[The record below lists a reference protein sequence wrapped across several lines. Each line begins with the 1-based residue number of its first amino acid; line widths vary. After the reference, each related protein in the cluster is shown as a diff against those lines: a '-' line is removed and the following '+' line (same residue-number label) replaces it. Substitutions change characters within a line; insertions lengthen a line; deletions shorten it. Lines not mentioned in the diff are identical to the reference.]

1 MLLSPLFVGY
11 IDKCK
16 CWLFLEIIVFLE
28 VIETLDKQIGIR
40 FDFVNIILKENDNF
54 DLTLRKRLFCDA
66 KPTLLPCKTAAFG
79 TQNNRFCNALT
90 ASKLHD
96 RHACEKYLH
105 TFRLLSAYQKGN
117 IAVFSVWSNGNHLLL
132 LWVHRYDVCALYMA
146 FEVRDKCF

>member
-11 IDKCK
+11 IDERK
-16 CWLFLEIIVFLE
+16 CWLFLDILVFLE
-28 VIETLDKQIGIR
+28 VIESLDEHIESR

-90 ASKLHD
+90 TSKLHD
-96 RHACEKYLH
+96 RYVCEKYLH
-105 TFRLLSAYQKGN
+105 AFLRLSAY
-117 IAVFSVWSNGNHLLL
+117 
-132 LWVHRYDVCALYMA
+132 
-146 FEVRDKCF
+146 

>member
-28 VIETLDKQIGIR
+28 VIETLDKQIGNR
-40 FDFVNIILKENDNF
+40 SCFVNIILKKNGNF

-90 ASKLHD
+90 ANKLHD
-96 RHACEKYLH
+96 RYACEKYLH
-105 TFRLLSAYQKGN
+105 TFRLLSAY
-117 IAVFSVWSNGNHLLL
+117 
-132 LWVHRYDVCALYMA
+132 
-146 FEVRDKCF
+146 